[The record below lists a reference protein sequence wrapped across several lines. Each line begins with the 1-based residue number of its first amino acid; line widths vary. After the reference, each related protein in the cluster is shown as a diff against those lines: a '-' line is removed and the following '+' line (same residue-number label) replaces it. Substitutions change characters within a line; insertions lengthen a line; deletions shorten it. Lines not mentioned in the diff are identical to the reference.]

1 MTIYAI
7 DLYVQNWEKLP
18 TFWWFSCQLVVVSA
32 FSSEK
37 LDKIKIA
44 HCISLHACRWHRKHL
59 ESFRRECSRL
69 ISMQSFRV
77 ADRSRCMM
85 TMLTS
90 IQFFYMV
97 LEAYQFFVQ
106 GIVTFF
112 EVKRYLGVQL
122 VLQVSP
128 ILGPDSTHKIGFKL
142 YLSNQTRCYS

>member
-32 FSSEK
+32 FSSQK

-44 HCISLHACRWHRKHL
+44 HCISLHACMQVTQ

-77 ADRSRCMM
+77 ADQSRCMM
-85 TMLTS
+85 TLLTS

-97 LEAYQFFVQ
+97 LEAYQLFVQ

-112 EVKRYLGVQL
+112 EVKLYVGVQL

-128 ILGPDSTHKIGFKL
+128 ILGPDSPHKIGFKL
-142 YLSNQTRCYS
+142 YLSNQTRCIS